1 LYDLDPDA
9 DQLDQARRLVDE
21 LLDPGQEDQIALRGA
36 KRYQARLRQAED
48 LCLPFPVQTREDGSY
63 LVTGGFGALGLL
75 VAEFLVDHGAR
86 DVVLMSRTP
95 PPDRQSWEQIAETDP
110 FHATVRTLASLEARG
125 VRLTT
130 AAVDVT
136 DHQQLTD
143 WLEEHQAS
151 GAPPIVGVVNVAGV
165 VDDELLIRMSEEKFT
180 RVLRPKLLGGWNL
193 HRLFVDTALDFFVM
207 FSSAGSVITS
217 PGQGNYAAGNAFLDA
232 LAHYRHGL
240 GLPAM
245 SIGWGPW
252 SIGMVQEL
260 ELEQQFQRRGIELI
274 TPTRGKQILGRLL
287 HQRAPHVI
295 AMAADWATAREAAF
309 GRTAPAMYSDLVSD
323 GQQGPKAEV
332 DGATLDALRELEEPE
347 RQQFLTEHIRLNLAT
362 VLGLEVAEVDVD
374 LTLNQLGMDSI
385 MAIEM
390 KSRIDATLQVDLPVL
405 DLLQGPTVSSLAAD
419 IALKIDLASS
429 EIETPQS
436 VSEHDTASPTA
447 HGPEID
453 ELEAL
458 IAALPQAEVE
468 SMLRDLETQ
477 AASSHE

>member
-1 LYDLDPDA
+1 
-9 DQLDQARRLVDE
+9 
-21 LLDPGQEDQIALRGA
+21 
-36 KRYQARLRQAED
+36 
-48 LCLPFPVQTREDGSY
+48 
-63 LVTGGFGALGLL
+63 
-75 VAEFLVDHGAR
+75 
-86 DVVLMSRTP
+86 
-95 PPDRQSWEQIAETDP
+95 
-110 FHATVRTLASLEARG
+110 
-125 VRLTT
+125 
-130 AAVDVT
+130 
-136 DHQQLTD
+136 
-143 WLEEHQAS
+143 
-151 GAPPIVGVVNVAGV
+151 
-165 VDDELLIRMSEEKFT
+165 
-180 RVLRPKLLGGWNL
+180 
-193 HRLFVDTALDFFVM
+193 
-207 FSSAGSVITS
+207 
-217 PGQGNYAAGNAFLDA
+217 
-232 LAHYRHGL
+232 
-240 GLPAM
+240 
-245 SIGWGPW
+245 
-252 SIGMVQEL
+252 MVQEL

-323 GQQGPKAEV
+323 GQQGPQAEV